1 MMDALIITRIVV
13 GIMGVFVLATGI
25 RMLWKGSKKI
35 GTNIGTSAYIVLG
48 SAAVEYALR
57 FSRFIYQD
65 YRLPAVNEGTL
76 GAGMTAL
83 AAACFVFISVRFAL
97 ELIFQIREDTVKNGI
112 LKRGKERAAYTAVG
126 IILACLIIEALGS
139 IIYSVPDTLFD
150 AMKRFNSGDMKRAG
164 AVLCLQ
170 MLAVCLYALIE
181 LFFAEFPEPR
191 DRQKAI
197 STLDELI
204 EGEQK
209 YREKMKALM
218 VEYRKKGISCRALD
232 ELCLDLMSESL
243 MKQSEYTAKKDAMRE
258 TH

>member
-1 MMDALIITRIVV
+1 MMDALIITRTVV
-13 GIMGVFVLATGI
+13 GITGAFILATGI
-25 RMLWKGSKKI
+25 RMLWKGSKKV

-139 IIYSVPDTLFD
+139 LIYSVPDTLFD
-150 AMKRFNSGDMKRAG
+150 AMKRFVSGDMKRAG

>member
-1 MMDALIITRIVV
+1 MDALIATRTVV

-83 AAACFVFISVRFAL
+83 AAACFVFISVRFTL
-97 ELIFQIREDTVKNGI
+97 ELIFQIREETVKNGI
-112 LKRGKERAAYTAVG
+112 LKSGKERAAYTAVG
-126 IILACLIIEALGS
+126 IVSVCLIAEVLGAA
-139 IIYSVPDTLFD
+139 ICSVPDTLFD
-150 AMKRFNSGDMKRAG
+150 AMKRFVSGDIKRAG
-164 AVLCLQ
+164 AVLCLR
-170 MLAVCLYALIE
+170 MLEVCLYALVE
-181 LFFAEFPEPR
+181 LFLAKFPEPTE
-191 DRQKAI
+191 RQKAI

-243 MKQSEYTAKKDAMRE
+243 MKQSEYTAKKAAMRE